1 MLDGALDGAGE
12 WRYTNSMARTLTRGK
27 EDTGRRGRAKRRERP
42 FGVAVG
48 WAVAATLAVGL
59 LILGVQLLL
68 PTSAVHNMFLLAHYN
83 SSPTLRDDPLFQKWM
98 DAINFEEAVF
108 ATPLCLL
115 CGGLTLGWLAPAY
128 AGRRRVLRV
137 AAILAF
143 ALVAASLAFVWP
155 AAIVQQNRLN
165 NAVGGRIIQIGIP
178 PELMVR
184 QALWSVLWIAV
195 CVLGAGAGLWAR
207 GRKRSEATT
216 DAENAARN

>member
-1 MLDGALDGAGE
+1 
-12 WRYTNSMARTLTRGK
+12 MARTLNQHSLARDTDKKTR
-27 EDTGRRGRAKRRERP
+27 RAKRRERP
-42 FGVAVG
+42 LGAAVG
-48 WAVAATLAVGL
+48 WAVAASLGVGL

-68 PTSAVHNMFLLAHYN
+68 PSSAVHNMFLLAHYN
-83 SSPTLRDDPLFQKWM
+83 SSPTLRDDPLFQQWM

-137 AAILAF
+137 AALLAF
-143 ALVAASLAFVWP
+143 ALVASSLAFVWP
-155 AAIVQQNRLN
+155 AAIIQQNRLN
-165 NAVGGRIIQIGIP
+165 EAGGRIIQVGIP

-195 CVLGAGAGLWAR
+195 CVLGAWAGLWAKGNRR
-207 GRKRSEATT
+207 GVSAAASEETS
-216 DAENAARN
+216 RG